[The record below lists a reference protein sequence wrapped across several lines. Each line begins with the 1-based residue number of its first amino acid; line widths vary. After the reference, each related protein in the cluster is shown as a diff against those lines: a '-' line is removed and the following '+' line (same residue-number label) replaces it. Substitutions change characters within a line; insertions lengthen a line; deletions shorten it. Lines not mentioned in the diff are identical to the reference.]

1 MSAKRLRSVLLAEQ
15 MRYFEACKCAN
26 LYLMPYMRDP
36 ERPDYAGSGCESDSD
51 EEQWARMQRN
61 MQNLKARIHC
71 SQGGIS
77 AAAALIMQGNPI
89 SSQRIGWLC
98 PARMALSGPCIYCLR
113 QLAHLTF
120 SRSFTEVKAENSD
133 GWLAFTL
140 QCLLHVPAN
149 PIVSSD
155 ACIA

>member
-61 MQNLKARIHC
+61 MQDQKARIPLLLGSYIC
-71 SQGGIS
+71 SSGTD
-77 AAAALIMQGNPI
+77 N
-89 SSQRIGWLC
+89 
-98 PARMALSGPCIYCLR
+98 ARQSNL
-113 QLAHLTF
+113 LT
-120 SRSFTEVKAENSD
+120 EN
-133 GWLAFTL
+133 WLA
-140 QCLLHVPAN
+140 
-149 PIVSSD
+149 VSG
-155 ACIA
+155 